1 MKIVYQELYCS
12 LIFGTNLD
20 VSGVIVGC
28 LRKLQRWSFL
38 SIFEEYRRFAGQ
50 QYVQQ
55 HQQHEQFV
63 ELFDTD
69 LVLLDDNSVP
79 SFMKRLS

>member
-1 MKIVYQELYCS
+1 MKQNMDNLKQH
-12 LIFGTNLD
+12 LPHRTIFV
-20 VSGVIVGC
+20 VSGVIIGC

-79 SFMKRLS
+79 PFMKRLS

>member
-1 MKIVYQELYCS
+1 ME
-12 LIFGTNLD
+12 T
-20 VSGVIVGC
+20 GVIVGC

-69 LVLLDDNSVP
+69 LVLLSDDSVP
-79 SFMKRLS
+79 SFMKRLVHHVPRR